1 MQGSLKPTGKPC
13 KNLIHRKGE
22 NMDNAVKAMGMEVER
37 NFFTTVNT
45 LLHEKLVFAE
55 TMIKHLRFIG
65 ELVDEKEASILGV
78 TYGKE
83 TIYIKSIVTDE
94 ASFGSEPDSNEE
106 STFVKAQ
113 IGNLDFEG
121 VTSIEKLFFDQ
132 CYGRIYKLY
141 VSLCEMPEVKMIE
154 FCAKHPNIEVA
165 EAAQQMFCSFCDKE
179 KELVAAYGKLIHS
192 PEIFEFTYKFE
203 YLASLRLSEG
213 DNSYEP
219 LILKNEIHKI
229 DRIKKV
235 FLDDLLSLEENSKT
249 FLDDLLS
256 VEEDSKT
263 VADSS
268 MKPLIYLYG
277 IYYRKVAKACEM
289 SSEEDII
296 FTPSY
301 RNLLSRLEKDGTL
314 AMWMKQVR

>member
-1 MQGSLKPTGKPC
+1 
-13 KNLIHRKGE
+13 
-22 NMDNAVKAMGMEVER
+22 MDNTVEAMGMEVEC

-45 LLHEKLVFAE
+45 LLHEKLVYAE

-83 TIYIKSIVTDE
+83 SIYIKSIVTDE
-94 ASFGSEPDSNEE
+94 ANFGSEPDSNEE

-121 VTSIEKLFFDQ
+121 VTSIEKLFFDE

-165 EAAQQMFCSFCDKE
+165 EATQQMFCSFCDKE
-179 KELVAAYGKLIHS
+179 KELVTAYGKLIHS

-203 YLASLRLSEG
+203 YLASLRSSEG
-213 DNSYEP
+213 DNSYES
-219 LILKNEIHKI
+219 LIFNNQIRKI
-229 DRIKKV
+229 DRIKKI

-249 FLDDLLS
+249 FPDAVLSLD
-256 VEEDSKT
+256 EDSQT
-263 VADSS
+263 VANLK
-268 MKPLIYLYG
+268 MKSLVYLYG

-314 AMWMKQVR
+314 ATWRSQVR

>member
-1 MQGSLKPTGKPC
+1 MQK
-13 KNLIHRKGE
+13 LIHRKGE
-22 NMDNAVKAMGMEVER
+22 NMDKTVEAMGMEVER

-165 EAAQQMFCSFCDKE
+165 EATQQMFCSFCDKE
-179 KELVAAYGKLIHS
+179 KELVTAYGKLIHS

-203 YLASLRLSEG
+203 YLASLRSSEG
-213 DNSYEP
+213 DNSYES
-219 LILKNEIHKI
+219 LIFNNQIRKI
-229 DRIKKV
+229 DRIKKI
-235 FLDDLLSLEENSKT
+235 FLDELLLLEENSKT
-249 FLDDLLS
+249 FPDAVLSLD
-256 VEEDSKT
+256 EDSQT
-263 VADSS
+263 VANLK
-268 MKPLIYLYG
+268 MKSLIYLYG
-277 IYYRKVAKACEM
+277 IYYRKVAKACDM

-296 FTPSY
+296 YTPSY

-314 AMWMKQVR
+314 ATWRSQVR

>member
-1 MQGSLKPTGKPC
+1 
-13 KNLIHRKGE
+13 
-22 NMDNAVKAMGMEVER
+22 
-37 NFFTTVNT
+37 
-45 LLHEKLVFAE
+45 
-55 TMIKHLRFIG
+55 MIKHLRFIG

-94 ASFGSEPDSNEE
+94 ANVGSEPDSNEE

-165 EAAQQMFCSFCDKE
+165 EATQQMLCSFCDKE
-179 KELVAAYGKLIHS
+179 KELVTAYGKLIHG

-203 YLASLRLSEG
+203 YLASLRSSEG
-213 DNSYEP
+213 DNSYES
-219 LILKNEIHKI
+219 LIFNNQIRKI
-229 DRIKKV
+229 DRIKKI

-249 FLDDLLS
+249 FPDAVLSLD
-256 VEEDSKT
+256 EDSQT
-263 VADSS
+263 VANLK
-268 MKPLIYLYG
+268 MKSLVYLYG

-314 AMWMKQVR
+314 ATWRNQVR

>member
-1 MQGSLKPTGKPC
+1 MQK
-13 KNLIHRKGE
+13 LIYRKGE
-22 NMDNAVKAMGMEVER
+22 NMDKTVEAMGMEVER

-219 LILKNEIHKI
+219 LIFSNEIRKI
-229 DRIKKV
+229 DRIKKM
-235 FLDDLLSLEENSKT
+235 FLDDLLLLEKNSKT
-249 FLDDLLS
+249 FPDEQLSLD
-256 VEEDSKT
+256 EDSQT
-263 VADSS
+263 VANLK
-268 MKPLIYLYG
+268 MKSLVYLYG
-277 IYYRKVAKACEM
+277 IYYRKVAKACDM

-301 RNLLSRLEKDGTL
+301 RNMLSRLEKDGTL
-314 AMWMKQVR
+314 ATWRNQVR

>member
-1 MQGSLKPTGKPC
+1 MQK
-13 KNLIHRKGE
+13 LIHRKGE
-22 NMDNAVKAMGMEVER
+22 NMDKTVEAMGMEVER

-165 EAAQQMFCSFCDKE
+165 EATQQMFCSFCDKE
-179 KELVAAYGKLIHS
+179 KELVTAYGKLIHS

-203 YLASLRLSEG
+203 YLASLRSSEG
-213 DNSYEP
+213 DNSYES
-219 LILKNEIHKI
+219 LIFNNQIRKI
-229 DRIKKV
+229 DRIKKI
-235 FLDDLLSLEENSKT
+235 FLDDLLLLEENSKT
-249 FLDDLLS
+249 FPDAVLSLD
-256 VEEDSKT
+256 EDSQT
-263 VADSS
+263 VANLK
-268 MKPLIYLYG
+268 MKSLIYLYG

-314 AMWMKQVR
+314 ATWRNQVR

>member
-1 MQGSLKPTGKPC
+1 
-13 KNLIHRKGE
+13 
-22 NMDNAVKAMGMEVER
+22 MDNAVKAMGMEVER

-165 EAAQQMFCSFCDKE
+165 EATQQMFCSFCDKE
-179 KELVAAYGKLIHS
+179 KELVTAYGKLIHS

-203 YLASLRLSEG
+203 YLASLR
-213 DNSYEP
+213 
-219 LILKNEIHKI
+219 
-229 DRIKKV
+229 
-235 FLDDLLSLEENSKT
+235 
-249 FLDDLLS
+249 
-256 VEEDSKT
+256 
-263 VADSS
+263 SS
-268 MKPLIYLYG
+268 
-277 IYYRKVAKACEM
+277 
-289 SSEEDII
+289 
-296 FTPSY
+296 
-301 RNLLSRLEKDGTL
+301 
-314 AMWMKQVR
+314 

>member
-1 MQGSLKPTGKPC
+1 MQK
-13 KNLIHRKGE
+13 LIHRKGE
-22 NMDNAVKAMGMEVER
+22 NMDKTVEAMGMEVER
-37 NFFTTVNT
+37 NFFTTVNR
-45 LLHEKLVFAE
+45 LLHEKLVYAE
-55 TMIKHLRFIG
+55 TIIKHLRFIG

-94 ASFGSEPDSNEE
+94 ANFGSEPDSNEE
-106 STFVKAQ
+106 FTFVKAQ

-132 CYGRIYKLY
+132 CYGRIYELY

-154 FCAKHPNIEVA
+154 FCTKHPNIEVA
-165 EAAQQMFCSFCDKE
+165 EATQQMFCSFCDKE
-179 KELVAAYGKLIHS
+179 KELVTAYGKLIHS

-203 YLASLRLSEG
+203 YLASLRSSEG
-213 DNSYEP
+213 DNSYES
-219 LILKNEIHKI
+219 LIFNNQIRKI
-229 DRIKKV
+229 DRIKKI
-235 FLDDLLSLEENSKT
+235 FLDGLLLLEEKSKT
-249 FLDDLLS
+249 FPDEQLSLD
-256 VEEDSKT
+256 EDSQT
-263 VADSS
+263 VANLK
-268 MKPLIYLYG
+268 MKSLVYLYG

>member
-13 KNLIHRKGE
+13 KKLIHRKGE
-22 NMDNAVKAMGMEVER
+22 SMNNTFKAMGMEVER

-94 ASFGSEPDSNEE
+94 ANVGSEPDSNEE

-165 EAAQQMFCSFCDKE
+165 EATQQMFCSFCDKE
-179 KELVAAYGKLIHS
+179 KELVTAYGKLIHG

-203 YLASLRLSEG
+203 YLASLRSSEG
-213 DNSYEP
+213 DNSYES
-219 LILKNEIHKI
+219 LIFNNQIRKI
-229 DRIKKV
+229 DRIKKI

-249 FLDDLLS
+249 FPDAVLSLD
-256 VEEDSKT
+256 EDSQT
-263 VADSS
+263 VANLK
-268 MKPLIYLYG
+268 MKSLVYLYG

-314 AMWMKQVR
+314 ATWRNQVR

>member
-1 MQGSLKPTGKPC
+1 MQK
-13 KNLIHRKGE
+13 LIHRKGE
-22 NMDNAVKAMGMEVER
+22 NMDKTVEAMGMEVER

-45 LLHEKLVFAE
+45 LLHEKLVYAE

-83 TIYIKSIVTDE
+83 SIYIKSIVTDE
-94 ASFGSEPDSNEE
+94 ANGSEPDSNEE

-165 EAAQQMFCSFCDKE
+165 EATQQMFCSFCDKE

-192 PEIFEFTYKFE
+192 PEILEFAYKFE

-213 DNSYEP
+213 DNSYES
-219 LILKNEIHKI
+219 LIFSNEIRKI
-229 DRIKKV
+229 DRIKKM
-235 FLDDLLSLEENSKT
+235 FLDDLLLLEENSKT
-249 FLDDLLS
+249 FPDEQLSLD
-256 VEEDSKT
+256 EDSQT
-263 VADSS
+263 VANLK
-268 MKPLIYLYG
+268 MKSLVYLYG

-314 AMWMKQVR
+314 ATWRSQVR

>member
-1 MQGSLKPTGKPC
+1 
-13 KNLIHRKGE
+13 
-22 NMDNAVKAMGMEVER
+22 MDNAVKAMGMEVER

-45 LLHEKLVFAE
+45 LLHEKLVYAE
-55 TMIKHLRFIG
+55 TMNKHLRFIG

-83 TIYIKSIVTDE
+83 SIYIKSIVTDE
-94 ASFGSEPDSNEE
+94 ANFGSEPDSNEE

-165 EAAQQMFCSFCDKE
+165 EATQQMFCSFCDKE
-179 KELVAAYGKLIHS
+179 KELVTAYGKLIHS

-203 YLASLRLSEG
+203 YLASLRSSEG
-213 DNSYEP
+213 DNSYES
-219 LILKNEIHKI
+219 LIFNNQIRKI
-229 DRIKKV
+229 DRIKKI

-249 FLDDLLS
+249 FPDAVLSLD
-256 VEEDSKT
+256 EDSQT
-263 VADSS
+263 VANLK
-268 MKPLIYLYG
+268 MKSLVYLYG

-314 AMWMKQVR
+314 ATWRNQVR

>member
-1 MQGSLKPTGKPC
+1 MQK
-13 KNLIHRKGE
+13 LIHRKGE

-83 TIYIKSIVTDE
+83 SIYIKSIVTDE
-94 ASFGSEPDSNEE
+94 ANGSESDSNEE

-165 EAAQQMFCSFCDKE
+165 EATQQMFCSFCDKE

-203 YLASLRLSEG
+203 YLASLRSSEG
-213 DNSYEP
+213 DNSYES
-219 LILKNEIHKI
+219 LIFNNQIRKI
-229 DRIKKV
+229 DRIKKI
-235 FLDDLLSLEENSKT
+235 FLDDLLLLEEKSKT
-249 FLDDLLS
+249 FPDEQLSLD
-256 VEEDSKT
+256 EDSQT
-263 VADSS
+263 VANLK
-268 MKPLIYLYG
+268 MKSLVYLYG

-301 RNLLSRLEKDGTL
+301 RNMLSRLEKDGTL

>member
-1 MQGSLKPTGKPC
+1 
-13 KNLIHRKGE
+13 
-22 NMDNAVKAMGMEVER
+22 MDNAVKAMGMEVER

-45 LLHEKLVFAE
+45 LLHEKLVYAE

-83 TIYIKSIVTDE
+83 SIYIKSIVTDE
-94 ASFGSEPDSNEE
+94 ANFGSEPDSNEE

-165 EAAQQMFCSFCDKE
+165 EATQQMFCSFCDKE
-179 KELVAAYGKLIHS
+179 KELVTAYGKLIHS

-203 YLASLRLSEG
+203 YLASLRSSEG
-213 DNSYEP
+213 DNSYES
-219 LILKNEIHKI
+219 LIFNNQIRKI
-229 DRIKKV
+229 DRIKKI

-249 FLDDLLS
+249 FPDAVLSLD
-256 VEEDSKT
+256 EDSQT
-263 VADSS
+263 VANLK
-268 MKPLIYLYG
+268 MKSLVYPYG

-314 AMWMKQVR
+314 ATWRNQVR

>member
-1 MQGSLKPTGKPC
+1 
-13 KNLIHRKGE
+13 
-22 NMDNAVKAMGMEVER
+22 MDSAVKAMGMEVER

-45 LLHEKLVFAE
+45 LLHEKLVYAE

-83 TIYIKSIVTDE
+83 SIYIKSIVTDE
-94 ASFGSEPDSNEE
+94 ANFGSEPDSNEE

-165 EAAQQMFCSFCDKE
+165 EATQQMFCSFCDKE
-179 KELVAAYGKLIHS
+179 KELVTAYGKLIHS

-203 YLASLRLSEG
+203 YLASLRSSEG
-213 DNSYEP
+213 DNSYES
-219 LILKNEIHKI
+219 LIFNNQIRKI
-229 DRIKKV
+229 DRIKKI

-249 FLDDLLS
+249 FPDAVLSLD
-256 VEEDSKT
+256 EDSQT
-263 VADSS
+263 VANLK
-268 MKPLIYLYG
+268 MKSLVYLYG

-314 AMWMKQVR
+314 ATWRNQVR

>member
-1 MQGSLKPTGKPC
+1 
-13 KNLIHRKGE
+13 
-22 NMDNAVKAMGMEVER
+22 MDNTVKAMGMETER
-37 NFFTTVNT
+37 KFFTTVNS

-94 ASFGSEPDSNEE
+94 ANFGSEPDSNEE

-165 EAAQQMFCSFCDKE
+165 EATQQMFCSFCDKE
-179 KELVAAYGKLIHS
+179 KELVTAYGKLIHS

-203 YLASLRLSEG
+203 YLASLRSSEG
-213 DNSYEP
+213 DNSYES
-219 LILKNEIHKI
+219 LIFNNQIRKI
-229 DRIKKV
+229 DRIKKI
-235 FLDDLLSLEENSKT
+235 FLDDLLLLEENSKT
-249 FLDDLLS
+249 FPDAVLSLD
-256 VEEDSKT
+256 EDSQT
-263 VADSS
+263 VANLK
-268 MKPLIYLYG
+268 MKSLIYLYG
-277 IYYRKVAKACEM
+277 IYYRKVAKACDM

-296 FTPSY
+296 YTPSY

-314 AMWMKQVR
+314 ATWRSQVR

>member
-1 MQGSLKPTGKPC
+1 
-13 KNLIHRKGE
+13 
-22 NMDNAVKAMGMEVER
+22 
-37 NFFTTVNT
+37 
-45 LLHEKLVFAE
+45 
-55 TMIKHLRFIG
+55 MIKHLRFIG

-165 EAAQQMFCSFCDKE
+165 EATQQMFCSFCDKE
-179 KELVAAYGKLIHS
+179 KELVTAYGKLIHS

-203 YLASLRLSEG
+203 YLASLRSSEG
-213 DNSYEP
+213 DNSYES
-219 LILKNEIHKI
+219 LIFNNQIRKI
-229 DRIKKV
+229 DRIKKI
-235 FLDDLLSLEENSKT
+235 FLDDLLLLEENSKT
-249 FLDDLLS
+249 FPDAVLSLD
-256 VEEDSKT
+256 EDSQT
-263 VADSS
+263 VANLK
-268 MKPLIYLYG
+268 MKSLIYLYG
-277 IYYRKVAKACEM
+277 IYYRKVAKACDM

-296 FTPSY
+296 YTPSY

-314 AMWMKQVR
+314 ATWRSQVR

>member
-1 MQGSLKPTGKPC
+1 
-13 KNLIHRKGE
+13 
-22 NMDNAVKAMGMEVER
+22 MDNAVKAMGMEVER

-65 ELVDEKEASILGV
+65 ELVYEKEASILGV

-83 TIYIKSIVTDE
+83 SIYIKSIVTDE
-94 ASFGSEPDSNEE
+94 ANGSESDSNEE

-121 VTSIEKLFFDQ
+121 VTSVEKLFFDE

-141 VSLCEMPEVKMIE
+141 ASLCEMPEVKMIE

-165 EAAQQMFCSFCDKE
+165 EATQQMFCSFCDKE
-179 KELVAAYGKLIHS
+179 KELVTAYGKLIHS

-203 YLASLRLSEG
+203 YLASLRSSEG
-213 DNSYEP
+213 DNSYES
-219 LILKNEIHKI
+219 LIFNNQIRKI
-229 DRIKKV
+229 DRIKKI
-235 FLDDLLSLEENSKT
+235 FLDDLLLLEENSKT

-301 RNLLSRLEKDGTL
+301 RNMLSRLEKDGTL

>member
-1 MQGSLKPTGKPC
+1 
-13 KNLIHRKGE
+13 
-22 NMDNAVKAMGMEVER
+22 MDNTVEAMGMEVER

-45 LLHEKLVFAE
+45 LLHEKLVYAE

-83 TIYIKSIVTDE
+83 SIYIKSIVTDE
-94 ASFGSEPDSNEE
+94 ANGSEPDSNEE

-121 VTSIEKLFFDQ
+121 VTSVEKLFFDE

-165 EAAQQMFCSFCDKE
+165 EATQQMFCSFCNKE

-203 YLASLRLSEG
+203 YLASLRFSEG
-213 DNSYEP
+213 DNSYESF
-219 LILKNEIHKI
+219 IFSNELRKI
-229 DRIKKV
+229 DRVKKI
-235 FLDDLLSLEENSKT
+235 FLDDLLLLEENSKT
-249 FLDDLLS
+249 FPDEVLSLD
-256 VEEDSKT
+256 EDSQT
-263 VADSS
+263 VANLK
-268 MKPLIYLYG
+268 MKSLVYLYG
-277 IYYRKVAKACEM
+277 IYYHKVAKACEM

-301 RNLLSRLEKDGTL
+301 RNMLCRLEKDGTL
-314 AMWMKQVR
+314 ALWMKQVR

>member
-1 MQGSLKPTGKPC
+1 
-13 KNLIHRKGE
+13 
-22 NMDNAVKAMGMEVER
+22 MDNAVKAMGMEVER

-45 LLHEKLVFAE
+45 LLYEKLVYAE
-55 TMIKHLRFIG
+55 TMIRHLRFIG

-83 TIYIKSIVTDE
+83 SIYIKSIV
-94 ASFGSEPDSNEE
+94 ANKVNGSEPDSNEE

-121 VTSIEKLFFDQ
+121 VPSVEKLFFDE
-132 CYGRIYKLY
+132 CYRRIYKLY

-165 EAAQQMFCSFCDKE
+165 EATQKMFCSFCDKE

-213 DNSYEP
+213 DNSYES
-219 LILKNEIHKI
+219 LIFSNEIRKI
-229 DRIKKV
+229 DRIKKI
-235 FLDDLLSLEENSKT
+235 FLDDLLLLEENSKT
-249 FLDDLLS
+249 FLDEQLS
-256 VEEDSKT
+256 LDEDSQT
-263 VADSS
+263 VANLK
-268 MKPLIYLYG
+268 MKSLVYLYG

>member
-1 MQGSLKPTGKPC
+1 MQK
-13 KNLIHRKGE
+13 LIHRKGE
-22 NMDNAVKAMGMEVER
+22 NMDKTVEAMGMEVER

-165 EAAQQMFCSFCDKE
+165 EATQQMFCSFCDKE
-179 KELVAAYGKLIHS
+179 KELVTAYGKLIHS

-203 YLASLRLSEG
+203 YLASLRSSEG
-213 DNSYEP
+213 DNSYES
-219 LILKNEIHKI
+219 LIFNNQIRKI
-229 DRIKKV
+229 DRIKKI
-235 FLDDLLSLEENSKT
+235 FLDDLLLLEENSKT
-249 FLDDLLS
+249 FPDAVLSLD
-256 VEEDSKT
+256 EDSQT
-263 VADSS
+263 VANLK
-268 MKPLIYLYG
+268 MKSLIYLYG
-277 IYYRKVAKACEM
+277 IYYRKVAKACDM

-296 FTPSY
+296 YTPSY

-314 AMWMKQVR
+314 ATWRSHVR

>member
-13 KNLIHRKGE
+13 KKLIHRKGE
-22 NMDNAVKAMGMEVER
+22 NMDNAFKAMGMEVER

-83 TIYIKSIVTDE
+83 TIYIKSIVTDK
-94 ASFGSEPDSNEE
+94 ANVGLEPDGNEE

-121 VTSIEKLFFDQ
+121 VPSVEKLFFDQ

-141 VSLCEMPEVKMIE
+141 VSLREMPEVKMIE
-154 FCAKHPNIEVA
+154 FCAKHPNMEVA
-165 EAAQQMFCSFCDKE
+165 EATQQMFCSFCDKE

-203 YLASLRLSEG
+203 YLASLRFSEG
-213 DNSYEP
+213 DNSYES
-219 LILKNEIHKI
+219 LIFNNEIQKI
-229 DRIKKV
+229 DRIKKI
-235 FLDDLLSLEENSKT
+235 FLDGLLLLEEKSKT
-249 FLDDLLS
+249 FPDEQLSLD
-256 VEEDSKT
+256 EDSQT
-263 VADSS
+263 VANLK
-268 MKPLIYLYG
+268 MKSLVYLYG
-277 IYYRKVAKACEM
+277 IY
-289 SSEEDII
+289 
-296 FTPSY
+296 
-301 RNLLSRLEKDGTL
+301 
-314 AMWMKQVR
+314 

>member
-1 MQGSLKPTGKPC
+1 MQK
-13 KNLIHRKGE
+13 LIHRKGE
-22 NMDNAVKAMGMEVER
+22 NMDKTVEAMGMEVER

-45 LLHEKLVFAE
+45 LLHEKLVYAE

-83 TIYIKSIVTDE
+83 SIYIKSIVTDE
-94 ASFGSEPDSNEE
+94 ANGSEPDSNEE

-121 VTSIEKLFFDQ
+121 VTSIEKLFFDE

-165 EAAQQMFCSFCDKE
+165 EATQQMFCSFCDKE

-192 PEIFEFTYKFE
+192 PEILEFAYKFE

-213 DNSYEP
+213 DNSYES
-219 LILKNEIHKI
+219 LIFSNEIRKI
-229 DRIKKV
+229 DRIKKM
-235 FLDDLLSLEENSKT
+235 FLDDLLLLEENSKT
-249 FLDDLLS
+249 FPDEQLSLD
-256 VEEDSKT
+256 EDSQT
-263 VADSS
+263 VANLK
-268 MKPLIYLYG
+268 MKSLVYLYG

-314 AMWMKQVR
+314 ATWRSQVR

>member
-1 MQGSLKPTGKPC
+1 MQK
-13 KNLIHRKGE
+13 LIHRKGE
-22 NMDNAVKAMGMEVER
+22 NMDKTVEAMGMEVER

-165 EAAQQMFCSFCDKE
+165 EATQQMFCSFCDKE
-179 KELVAAYGKLIHS
+179 KELVTAYGKLIHS

-203 YLASLRLSEG
+203 YLASLRSSEG
-213 DNSYEP
+213 DNSYES
-219 LILKNEIHKI
+219 LIFNNQIRKI
-229 DRIKKV
+229 DRIKKI
-235 FLDDLLSLEENSKT
+235 FLDDLLLLEENSKT
-249 FLDDLLS
+249 FPDAVLSLD
-256 VEEDSKT
+256 EDSQT
-263 VADSS
+263 VTNLK
-268 MKPLIYLYG
+268 MKSLIYLYG
-277 IYYRKVAKACEM
+277 IYYRKVAKACDM

-296 FTPSY
+296 YTPSY

-314 AMWMKQVR
+314 ATWRSQVR

>member
-1 MQGSLKPTGKPC
+1 LQGSLKPTGKPC
-13 KNLIHRKGE
+13 KKLIHRKGE
-22 NMDNAVKAMGMEVER
+22 NMDNTVEAMGMEVEC

-45 LLHEKLVFAE
+45 LLHEKLVYAE

-83 TIYIKSIVTDE
+83 SIYIKSIVTDE
-94 ASFGSEPDSNEE
+94 ANFGSEPDSNEE

-165 EAAQQMFCSFCDKE
+165 EATQQMFCSFCDKE
-179 KELVAAYGKLIHS
+179 KELVTAYGKLIHS

-203 YLASLRLSEG
+203 YLASLRSSEG
-213 DNSYEP
+213 DNSYES
-219 LILKNEIHKI
+219 LIFNNQIRKI
-229 DRIKKV
+229 DRIKKI

-249 FLDDLLS
+249 FPDAVLSLD
-256 VEEDSKT
+256 EDSQT
-263 VADSS
+263 VANLK
-268 MKPLIYLYG
+268 MKSLVYLYG

-314 AMWMKQVR
+314 ATWRNQVR

>member
-1 MQGSLKPTGKPC
+1 MQK
-13 KNLIHRKGE
+13 LIHRKGE

-94 ASFGSEPDSNEE
+94 ANVGSEPDSNEE

-121 VTSIEKLFFDQ
+121 VPSVEKLFFDE

-165 EAAQQMFCSFCDKE
+165 EATQKMFCSFCDKE
-179 KELVAAYGKLIHS
+179 KELVAAYGKLIHN

-203 YLASLRLSEG
+203 YLASLRFSEG
-213 DNSYEP
+213 DNSYESF
-219 LILKNEIHKI
+219 IFSNELRKI
-229 DRIKKV
+229 DRIKKI
-235 FLDDLLSLEENSKT
+235 FLDDLLLLEENSKT

-256 VEEDSKT
+256 VDEDNKT
-263 VADSS
+263 VAGSR
-268 MKPLIYLYG
+268 MKSLVYLYG
-277 IYYRKVAKACEM
+277 IYYRKVAKACDM

-301 RNLLSRLEKDGTL
+301 RNMLSRLEKDGTL
-314 AMWMKQVR
+314 AMWMRQVR

>member
-1 MQGSLKPTGKPC
+1 
-13 KNLIHRKGE
+13 
-22 NMDNAVKAMGMEVER
+22 MDNAVKAMGMEVER

-45 LLHEKLVFAE
+45 LLHEKLVYAE

-83 TIYIKSIVTDE
+83 SIYIKTIVTDE
-94 ASFGSEPDSNEE
+94 ANVGSEPDSNEE

-121 VTSIEKLFFDQ
+121 VPSVEKLFFDE

-165 EAAQQMFCSFCDKE
+165 EATQQMFCSFCDKE

-213 DNSYEP
+213 DNRYESFTF
-219 LILKNEIHKI
+219 NNQVHKI
-229 DRIKKV
+229 FRIRKI
-235 FLDDLLSLEENSKT
+235 FLDNLLSVEENGKTFLDGLRSLEENSKT
-249 FLDDLLS
+249 
-256 VEEDSKT
+256 
-263 VADSS
+263 VADPS
-268 MKPLIYLYG
+268 MKSLVYLYG
-277 IYYRKVAKACEM
+277 IYYRKVAKACDM

-314 AMWMKQVR
+314 AMWRNQVR

>member
-1 MQGSLKPTGKPC
+1 MQK
-13 KNLIHRKGE
+13 LIHRKGE
-22 NMDNAVKAMGMEVER
+22 NMDKTVEAMGMEVER
-37 NFFTTVNT
+37 NFFTTVNS

-78 TYGKE
+78 AYGKE

-94 ASFGSEPDSNEE
+94 ANVGSEPDSNEE

-165 EAAQQMFCSFCDKE
+165 EATQQMFCSFCDKE
-179 KELVAAYGKLIHS
+179 KELVTAYGKLIHS
-192 PEIFEFTYKFE
+192 PEIFEFTYTFE
-203 YLASLRLSEG
+203 YLASLRSSEG
-213 DNSYEP
+213 DNSYES
-219 LILKNEIHKI
+219 LIFNNQIRKI
-229 DRIKKV
+229 DRIKKI
-235 FLDDLLSLEENSKT
+235 FLDDLLLLEENSKT
-249 FLDDLLS
+249 FPDAVLSLD
-256 VEEDSKT
+256 EDSQT
-263 VADSS
+263 VANLK
-268 MKPLIYLYG
+268 MKSLIYLYG
-277 IYYRKVAKACEM
+277 IYYRKVAKACDM

-296 FTPSY
+296 YTPSY

-314 AMWMKQVR
+314 ATWRSQVR

>member
-1 MQGSLKPTGKPC
+1 
-13 KNLIHRKGE
+13 
-22 NMDNAVKAMGMEVER
+22 MDNAVKAMGMEVER
-37 NFFTTVNT
+37 NFFTTVNS
-45 LLHEKLVFAE
+45 LLHEKLVYAE

-94 ASFGSEPDSNEE
+94 ANVGSEPDSNEE

-121 VTSIEKLFFDQ
+121 VTSVEKLFFDE

-165 EAAQQMFCSFCDKE
+165 EATQKMFCSFCDKE

-213 DNSYEP
+213 DNSYES
-219 LILKNEIHKI
+219 LIFSNEIRKI
-229 DRIKKV
+229 DRIKKM
-235 FLDDLLSLEENSKT
+235 

-263 VADSS
+263 VAGSS
-268 MKPLIYLYG
+268 MKSLVYLYG
-277 IYYRKVAKACEM
+277 IYYRKVAKACDM

-296 FTPSY
+296 YTPSY

>member
-1 MQGSLKPTGKPC
+1 
-13 KNLIHRKGE
+13 
-22 NMDNAVKAMGMEVER
+22 
-37 NFFTTVNT
+37 
-45 LLHEKLVFAE
+45 
-55 TMIKHLRFIG
+55 MIKHLRFIG

-94 ASFGSEPDSNEE
+94 ANVGSEPDSNEE

-121 VTSIEKLFFDQ
+121 ITSVEKLFFDE

-203 YLASLRLSEG
+203 YLASLRSSEG

-219 LILKNEIHKI
+219 LIFNNQIRKI
-229 DRIKKV
+229 DGIKKI
-235 FLDDLLSLEENSKT
+235 FLDDLLLLEENSKT
-249 FLDDLLS
+249 FPDEVLSLD
-256 VEEDSKT
+256 EDSQT
-263 VADSS
+263 VANLK
-268 MKPLIYLYG
+268 MKSLVYLYG

-296 FTPSY
+296 YTPSY

>member
-1 MQGSLKPTGKPC
+1 MQK
-13 KNLIHRKGE
+13 LIHRKGE

-55 TMIKHLRFIG
+55 TIIKHLRFIG

-83 TIYIKSIVTDE
+83 SIYIKSIVTDE
-94 ASFGSEPDSNEE
+94 ANFGSEPDSNEK

-179 KELVAAYGKLIHS
+179 KELVTAYGKLIHS

-203 YLASLRLSEG
+203 YLASLRSSEG

-219 LILKNEIHKI
+219 LIFNNQIRKI
-229 DRIKKV
+229 DRIKKI

-249 FLDDLLS
+249 FPDAVLSLD
-256 VEEDSKT
+256 EDSQT
-263 VADSS
+263 VANLK
-268 MKPLIYLYG
+268 MKSLVYLYG

-301 RNLLSRLEKDGTL
+301 RNMLSRLEKDGTL
-314 AMWMKQVR
+314 ATWRNQVR

>member
-1 MQGSLKPTGKPC
+1 MQK
-13 KNLIHRKGE
+13 LIHRKGE
-22 NMDNAVKAMGMEVER
+22 NMDKTVEAMGMEVER

-165 EAAQQMFCSFCDKE
+165 EATQQMFCSFCDKE
-179 KELVAAYGKLIHS
+179 KELVTAYGKLIHS

-203 YLASLRLSEG
+203 YLASLRSSEG
-213 DNSYEP
+213 DNSYES
-219 LILKNEIHKI
+219 LIFNNQIRKI
-229 DRIKKV
+229 DRIKKI
-235 FLDDLLSLEENSKT
+235 FLDDLLLLEENSKT
-249 FLDDLLS
+249 FPDAVLSLD
-256 VEEDSKT
+256 EDSQT
-263 VADSS
+263 VANLK
-268 MKPLIYLYG
+268 MKSLIYLYG
-277 IYYRKVAKACEM
+277 IYYRKVAKACDM

-296 FTPSY
+296 YTPSY

-314 AMWMKQVR
+314 ATWRSQVR

>member
-1 MQGSLKPTGKPC
+1 
-13 KNLIHRKGE
+13 
-22 NMDNAVKAMGMEVER
+22 MDNAVKAMGMETER
-37 NFFTTVNT
+37 KFFTTVNS

-83 TIYIKSIVTDE
+83 SIYIKSIVTDE
-94 ASFGSEPDSNEE
+94 ANFGSEPDSNEE

-165 EAAQQMFCSFCDKE
+165 EATQQMFCSFCDKE
-179 KELVAAYGKLIHS
+179 KELVTTYGKLIHS

-203 YLASLRLSEG
+203 YLASLRSSEG
-213 DNSYEP
+213 DNSYES
-219 LILKNEIHKI
+219 LIFNNQIRKI
-229 DRIKKV
+229 DRIKKI

-249 FLDDLLS
+249 FPDAVLSLD
-256 VEEDSKT
+256 EDSQT
-263 VADSS
+263 VANLK
-268 MKPLIYLYG
+268 MKSLVYLYG

-314 AMWMKQVR
+314 ATWRNQVR

>member
-1 MQGSLKPTGKPC
+1 
-13 KNLIHRKGE
+13 
-22 NMDNAVKAMGMEVER
+22 
-37 NFFTTVNT
+37 
-45 LLHEKLVFAE
+45 
-55 TMIKHLRFIG
+55 MIKHLRFIG

-83 TIYIKSIVTDE
+83 SIYIKSIVTDE
-94 ASFGSEPDSNEE
+94 ANFGSEPDSNEE

-165 EAAQQMFCSFCDKE
+165 EATQQMFCSFCDKE
-179 KELVAAYGKLIHS
+179 KELVTAYGKLIHS

-203 YLASLRLSEG
+203 YLASLRSSEG
-213 DNSYEP
+213 DNSYES
-219 LILKNEIHKI
+219 LIFNNQIRKI
-229 DRIKKV
+229 DRIKKI

-249 FLDDLLS
+249 FPDAVLSLD
-256 VEEDSKT
+256 EDSQT
-263 VADSS
+263 VANLK
-268 MKPLIYLYG
+268 MKSLVYLYG

-314 AMWMKQVR
+314 ATWRNQVR

>member
-1 MQGSLKPTGKPC
+1 
-13 KNLIHRKGE
+13 
-22 NMDNAVKAMGMEVER
+22 MDNAVKAMGMEVER

-83 TIYIKSIVTDE
+83 SIYIKSIVTDE
-94 ASFGSEPDSNEE
+94 ANRSEPDSNEE

-121 VTSIEKLFFDQ
+121 VTSVEKLFFDE

-165 EAAQQMFCSFCDKE
+165 EATQKMFCSFCDKE

-213 DNSYEP
+213 DNSYESFTF
-219 LILKNEIHKI
+219 NNQIHKI
-229 DRIKKV
+229 VRIKKI
-235 FLDDLLSLEENSKT
+235 FLDLLSREENGKT
-249 FLDDLLS
+249 FLDDLHSL
-256 VEEDSKT
+256 EEDYKT
-263 VADSS
+263 VVDPSIKS
-268 MKPLIYLYG
+268 LVYLYD

>member
-1 MQGSLKPTGKPC
+1 
-13 KNLIHRKGE
+13 
-22 NMDNAVKAMGMEVER
+22 MDNAVKAMGMEVER

-83 TIYIKSIVTDE
+83 SIYIKSIVTDE
-94 ASFGSEPDSNEE
+94 ANGSEPDSNEE

-165 EAAQQMFCSFCDKE
+165 EATQQMFCSFCNKE

-192 PEIFEFTYKFE
+192 PEIFEFTYNFE

-213 DNSYEP
+213 DNSYES
-219 LILKNEIHKI
+219 LIFSNEIRKI
-229 DRIKKV
+229 DRIKKM
-235 FLDDLLSLEENSKT
+235 FLDDLLLLEENSKT
-249 FLDDLLS
+249 FPDEQLSLD
-256 VEEDSKT
+256 EDSQT
-263 VADSS
+263 VANLK
-268 MKPLIYLYG
+268 MKSLVYLYG

-314 AMWMKQVR
+314 ATWRSQVR